1 MAGAG
6 GAALGGAAAD
16 GGKDTGGRVCRE
28 KVIQIYIYYSFTW
41 FDECPT
47 FLKLHLAQ

>member
-28 KVIQIYIYYSFTW
+28 KVIQIYIYITPSHGLTNVQHF
-41 FDECPT
+41 
-47 FLKLHLAQ
+47 